1 MLPRDVLRLDMAFE
15 LQQNA
20 IVLYKKFANLDKNVT
35 FTDVVNIYNS
45 LVDSEKR
52 TEPLLMN
59 NSFNY
64 FVFSVTIIKCTFF
77 VTLSQFSKHNI

>member
-20 IVLYKKFANLDKNVT
+20 IVLYKKFINLDKNVT
-35 FTDVVNIYNS
+35 FTDVVNIYHS
-45 LVDSEKR
+45 LLDSEKR

-64 FVFSVTIIKCTFF
+64 FVISSITLIKCTFF
-77 VTLSQFSKHNI
+77 VTLSHFISIL